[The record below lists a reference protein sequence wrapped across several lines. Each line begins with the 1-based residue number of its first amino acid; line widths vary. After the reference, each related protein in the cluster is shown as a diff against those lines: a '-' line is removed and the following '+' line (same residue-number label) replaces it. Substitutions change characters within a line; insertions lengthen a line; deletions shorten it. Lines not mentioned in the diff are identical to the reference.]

1 MAIISENKEHKS
13 IHFRSAQFRYAVTYV
28 VVTFIALL
36 FLNIYCSKISQELF
50 FNSKETSMIEK
61 CKLASSEIARLDVLN
76 KKTVADAISGF
87 EDLNVSRLI
96 ITSQNGEAIYDS
108 LSTNSV
114 VGKYVLFPEIV
125 KALEGN
131 DVFYCNYH
139 DGAMQSNA
147 AAPVYS
153 YGTLI
158 GCVYMMEYDTAQGT
172 LIASIQNNIFAITLV
187 LEIVVILFS
196 LFYASKYSRRLK
208 KILTSIRNVR
218 QGDYMHR
225 LKMDGQDELNSLS
238 NEFNDLISRL
248 QVSENKR
255 SQFVSDASH
264 ELKTPLASI
273 KLLSDSI
280 LQNNMDVETMREFVA
295 DIGNEADRLNRM
307 SQKLLTLS
315 RIDGQTD
322 RDREI
327 THIVPTIER
336 VVRMLSK
343 IAKDSGV
350 AVEVV
355 STNDTTILIFEDDL
369 YQILF
374 NLIEN
379 GIKYNTNGG
388 TLTVL
393 LDSQEDNAVIKIED
407 TGVGIPPES
416 LDHIFERF
424 YRVDK
429 ARSRSTGGS
438 GLGLSIVRN
447 MVERNYGT
455 IRVESEIGKG
465 TVFTLTFPIFDT

>member
-1 MAIISENKEHKS
+1 
-13 IHFRSAQFRYAVTYV
+13 
-28 VVTFIALL
+28 
-36 FLNIYCSKISQELF
+36 
-50 FNSKETSMIEK
+50 MIEK

-76 KKTVADAISGF
+76 SNTVADAVSGF

-96 ITSQNGEAIYDS
+96 ITDQNGQAIYDS
-108 LSTNSV
+108 LSNLSI
-114 VGKYVLFPEIV
+114 VGRYVLFPEIIT
-125 KALEGN
+125 ALEGN
-131 DVFYCNYH
+131 DVFYWNYH

-147 AAPVYS
+147 ATPVYA

-158 GCVYMMEYDTAQGT
+158 ACVYMMEYDTAQGT
-172 LIASIQNNIFAITLV
+172 LIATLQNNIFTITV
-187 LEIVVILFS
+187 ILEIVVILFS
-196 LFYASKYSRRLK
+196 LLFSNKYSRRLR
-208 KILTSIRNVR
+208 KIMTSIRNVR
-218 QGDYMHR
+218 QGDYSHR
-225 LKMDGQDELNSLS
+225 LEMDGRDELNSLS

-248 QVSENKR
+248 QVSEKKR

-280 LQNNMDVETMREFVA
+280 LQNNMDVETMREFVS

-315 RIDGQTD
+315 RIDSQTD
-322 RDREI
+322 RDRSI
-327 THIVPTIER
+327 IYIAPAVDR
-336 VVRMLSK
+336 VVRMLSG
-343 IAKDSGV
+343 IACDSNITVKKNFEKDSQ
-350 AVEVV
+350 
-355 STNDTTILIFEDDL
+355 ILIFEDDL

-379 GIKYNTNGG
+379 GIKYNSKNGVLTI
-388 TLTVL
+388 TLE
-393 LDSQEDNAVIKIED
+393 QEADTAIIRISD

-416 LDHIFERF
+416 IDHIFERF

-447 MVERNYGT
+447 MVERNHGA
-455 IRVESEIGKG
+455 ISVESETGKG
-465 TVFTLTFPIFDT
+465 TIFTITFPIFDTQEGLM